1 MCNSVHRL
9 VEQQAAQRPDAIAIA
24 DGPREFTYRELNQR
38 ANVLARR
45 LTESGLT
52 RGSLARVNMARGADL
67 AIVLLAVLKAG
78 ACYAWVEPGSPEDVD
93 GLPTFCVIH
102 GFEHEQDRY
111 LALNIHDA
119 LEASVAKSG
128 PNLPVLTRGTDVACV
143 LPDPQGRPHV
153 LVPHATIVSLQQ
165 APVAR
170 VVSWQHGAGALDLW
184 LALMSGATMSLRAA
198 PPAMAAA

>member
-9 VEQQAAQRPDAIAIA
+9 VEQQAAQRPDAVAIA
-24 DGPREFTYRELNQR
+24 DGSREFTYREFNQR

-45 LTESGLT
+45 LAESGLT
-52 RGSLARVNMARGADL
+52 RGSLARVRMARGADL

-93 GLPTFCVIH
+93 GLPAFCIVR
-102 GFEHEQDRY
+102 GFEHGEDRY
-111 LALNIHDA
+111 LALDIHAA
-119 LEASVAKSG
+119 LEASAAKTG

-143 LPDPQGRPHV
+143 LPDSEGQPHV

-170 VVSWQHGAGALDLW
+170 VVSWQRGSGALDLW
-184 LALMSGATMSLRAA
+184 LALMSGATMSLRAT
-198 PPAMAAA
+198 PAMAAA